1 MELARTV
8 GEMQS
13 TLDSLKDEQKLME
26 SAFEEQQNEL
36 RSMQEKGKS
45 VAQGGY
51 DIEALRDNLKH
62 KEEELEDL
70 KRRLETPVNDH
81 PTIFNEI
88 VTANGTI
95 AAQDEIEKD
104 ENSGESAKHE
114 GDNNEGA
121 SKSEL
126 TKFKD
131 GEVATEMR
139 DGIRT
144 DGDGNH
150 GI

>member
-62 KEEELEDL
+62 KEEELE
-70 KRRLETPVNDH
+70 
-81 PTIFNEI
+81 
-88 VTANGTI
+88 
-95 AAQDEIEKD
+95 
-104 ENSGESAKHE
+104 
-114 GDNNEGA
+114 
-121 SKSEL
+121 
-126 TKFKD
+126 
-131 GEVATEMR
+131 
-139 DGIRT
+139 GIS
-144 DGDGNH
+144 
-150 GI
+150 